1 MDRNDRR
8 ERSDRPQGER
18 SGGPDRRPYMKKKVC
33 RFCQD
38 PKLTIDYKDAKA
50 LRGYL
55 TERGRIVPRRIS
67 GTCAKHQRMVAIA
80 IKRARTLAIV
90 PFTTISM

>member
-1 MDRNDRR
+1 MDRERNERR
-8 ERSDRPQGER
+8 PPSGDHQRPDAG
-18 SGGPDRRPYMKKKVC
+18 RRPYQKKKVC

-38 PKLTIDYKDAKA
+38 PELTIDYKDVKA

-55 TERGRIVPRRIS
+55 TERARIVPRRIS
-67 GTCAKHQRMVAIA
+67 GTCAKHQRMVATA
-80 IKRARTLAIV
+80 IKRARNIAII